1 MGSTDFYLDTR
12 NMDAIITQVQKIA
25 EIMETTKENYR
36 KTITSL
42 TVNWDGKSRNIF
54 IYRLLTHN
62 ALKEYDK
69 AFELADYLG
78 RVSPDE
84 ASVHA
89 FRSLIYKDMG
99 EQENAAAELEMA
111 KRLNPN
117 IKG

>member
-1 MGSTDFYLDTR
+1 M
-12 NMDAIITQVQKIA
+12 
-25 EIMETTKENYR
+25 EIPY
-36 KTITSL
+36 
-42 TVNWDGKSRNIF
+42 IF

>member
-1 MGSTDFYLDTR
+1 MLSPFRMVCGNFILPEPASYVFFYAFSNLR
-12 NMDAIITQVQKIA
+12 NLLYIIKLSIDNP
-25 EIMETTKENYR
+25 ESI
-36 KTITSL
+36 
-42 TVNWDGKSRNIF
+42 DIF